1 MADEGNLTVWVSC
14 CWLALRLS
22 LYRPQFN
29 LRSLTS
35 FVFPRHLP
43 PSHRAL
49 PSSTTATA
57 TTTSP
62 R

>member
-1 MADEGNLTVWVSC
+1 MADESNLTVWVSC
-14 CWLALRLS
+14 CWLPALIPLPPPIQPP
-22 LYRPQFN
+22 LF
-29 LRSLTS
+29 TS

-49 PSSTTATA
+49 PSSTTAT
-57 TTTSP
+57 TTTSL